1 MMASTKDKLVR
12 AFVEQRDHIADSD
25 LDDEQPV
32 TLQVTLTLG
41 EWRRFKRSQESMAFA
56 KQALGG

>member
-1 MMASTKDKLVR
+1 MMASTKDKIVR
-12 AFVEQRDHIADSD
+12 AFVEQRDPIADSD

-41 EWRRFKRSQESMAFA
+41 EWRRFKRTQESMALA

>member
-1 MMASTKDKLVR
+1 MMASTKDKIVR
-12 AFVEQRDHIADSD
+12 AFVEQRDPIADSD
-25 LDDEQPV
+25 LDDEQPI

-41 EWRRFKRSQESMAFA
+41 EWRRFKRSQESMALA

>member
-12 AFVEQRDHIADSD
+12 AFVEQRDPIADSD
-25 LDDEQPV
+25 LDYEQPV

-41 EWRRFKRSQESMAFA
+41 EWRRFKRTQESMALA